1 MTYRLRN
8 IAIAIALAVLAAM
21 LTSFYVNQYKKDLKQ
36 NQEPT
41 AVWVATEDIAAGTAG
56 ADVAS
61 SLEKRDI
68 AKEHVVPGA
77 IVNPSDLQDK
87 VVTEKIY
94 AGEQVTQLRFR
105 SPTEQGVRATLTGN
119 MRAIQVPGDEHQLLA
134 GTLKEGDR
142 VDVVGSWNYPESST
156 NHFSRTVLRDI
167 LVLRGVL
174 STEVTTQIAE
184 GGSDAPEASVMLGLT
199 DSQSQRLFWIMKN
212 GDWSLELRP
221 TDDPAD
227 SPESSESAGTLLG
240 DGLSNAQIARAFR
253 PFSVERNT
261 P

>member
-8 IAIAIALAVLAAM
+8 IAIAIALAVLAAL

-36 NQEPT
+36 NQDPT
-41 AVWVATEDIAAGTAG
+41 AVWVATEDIPAGSTAAEV
-56 ADVAS
+56 ADL
-61 SLEKRDI
+61 LEKRSI

-105 SPTEQGVRATLTGN
+105 SPSEQGVRSTLTGN
-119 MRAIQVPGDEHQLLA
+119 LRAIQLPGDEHQLLA

-142 VDVVGSWNYPESST
+142 VDVVGSWNYPESAT
-156 NHFSRTVLRDI
+156 NHYSRTFLRDI
-167 LVLRGVL
+167 LVLRGVIDAQVAEKI
-174 STEVTTQIAE
+174 TEGADT
-184 GGSDAPEASVMLGLT
+184 PEASVMLALT
-199 DSQSQRLFWIMKN
+199 DTQAQKLFWVAQH
-212 GDWSLELRP
+212 GAWSLELRP

-227 SPESSESAGTLLG
+227 SPEGAESSGSLLG
-240 DGLSNAQIARAFR
+240 DGLTNAQLRRALVANARNR
-253 PFSVERNT
+253 P
-261 P
+261 